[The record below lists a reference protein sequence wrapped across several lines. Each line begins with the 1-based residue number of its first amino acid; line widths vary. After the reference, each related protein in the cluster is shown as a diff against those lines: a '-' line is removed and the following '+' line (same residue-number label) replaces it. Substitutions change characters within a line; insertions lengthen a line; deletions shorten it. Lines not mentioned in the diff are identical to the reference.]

1 MGARFWG
8 RVAWHRE
15 QTALQKVRRATPP
28 GYHRQVPER
37 AELGQ
42 ARVGSDWAPP
52 TSVLSP
58 SAHPEKSRPRPQ
70 LTLPEAMAFQSSSP
84 YVSPD
89 PEEPISQER
98 RLRPTEVNGTQGHGR
113 GGGGGDSGFCT

>member
-1 MGARFWG
+1 MGALFWG
-8 RVAWHRE
+8 KVAWHRE
-15 QTALQKVRRATPP
+15 QTALQKVSGATGPPP

-52 TSVLSP
+52 TLVLSP

-70 LTLPEAMAFQSSSP
+70 LTLPEAMAFQSSGP
-84 YVSPD
+84 FVSPD
-89 PEEPISQER
+89 PVKNPFHR
-98 RLRPTEVNGTQGHGR
+98 R
-113 GGGGGDSGFCT
+113 GD